1 MADIISRKDRSWN
14 MSRIKGKDTKPE
26 VQVRSW
32 LFQHGFRFRKND
44 PRYPWK
50 PDVVLPKYKTV
61 IFVNGCFWHHHEGC
75 RYAFV
80 PKTRT
85 DFWLAKF
92 RRNRVNDTFHRES
105 LEKMGWHVIV
115 IWECEIKADF
125 EVAMNRV
132 ASILHQRRE

>member
-1 MADIISRKDRSWN
+1 MTDLISPEKRSHI
-14 MSRIKGKDTKPE
+14 MSMIRSKNTKPE
-26 VQVRSW
+26 LIVRRF
-32 LFQHGFRFRKND
+32 LFQHGFRFRINVRRL
-44 PRYPWK
+44 PGT
-50 PDVVLPKYKTV
+50 PDIVLRKYHTA

>member
-44 PRYPWK
+44 PRYPGK
-50 PDVVLPKYKTV
+50 P
-61 IFVNGCFWHHHEGC
+61 
-75 RYAFV
+75 
-80 PKTRT
+80 
-85 DFWLAKF
+85 
-92 RRNRVNDTFHRES
+92 
-105 LEKMGWHVIV
+105 HVIV

>member
-1 MADIISRKDRSWN
+1 MTDTISKEHRSWN
-14 MSRIKGKDTKPE
+14 MSQVKGKDTKPE

-44 PRYPWK
+44 PRYPGK

-85 DFWLAKF
+85 DFWLVKF
-92 RRNRVNDTFHRES
+92 RRNRVNDRYIS
-105 LEKMGWHVIV
+105 
-115 IWECEIKADF
+115 
-125 EVAMNRV
+125 
-132 ASILHQRRE
+132 S

>member
-1 MADIISRKDRSWN
+1 MTDTISKEHRSWN
-14 MSRIKGKDTKPE
+14 MSQVKGKDTKPE

-44 PRYPWK
+44 PRYPGK

-92 RRNRVNDTFHRES
+92 RRNRGNDTFHRES